1 MQMIFFLL
9 LYALSTKDYFFCKTD
24 KIRYKEVDRVQFWA
38 YGKKAKKSV
47 QCEWI
52 SPWDKSSLLKAKL
65 EYLTNIN

>member
-9 LYALSTKDYFFCKTD
+9 LYALSTKDFFCKTD

-38 YGKKAKKSV
+38 NGKKAKNSV

-52 SPWDKSSLLKAKL
+52 SPWDKLSILKAKL
-65 EYLTNIN
+65 EYD